1 MYNSASLITT
11 EKKQTAA
18 VAPVDNSA
26 AAATAPTS
34 PSAASCSTSSMT
46 SSQYTRVISKQAEA
60 DERPIEPVSEL
71 KQWLMQSAPGT
82 DKKNRTLAAAAAAER
97 ERTERKLINELSKRM
112 TREEAVKT
120 ARSYLRHI
128 SDQAVCDELPLMH
141 VSEAQSM
148 LLEFERKNRE
158 HFEKHSV
165 KHPSKKMSRTAN
177 ADEED
182 AAEEEGV
189 SNVLEKMEEAAAAEQ
204 PEENVEEAREEESE
218 LEDSTVEISLAS
230 AGHSDIDES
239 ASLNLSID
247 GVSEKGDEEEEEV
260 ASDDDGSTEM
270 EQPSVDGSTAVESR
284 VEAKDDKV
292 DDILEEAVSN
302 FSAVGGPGTVQKL
315 EGISHQQTGLVIT
328 YDKSSRSLIS
338 ESTGSA
344 ASSGAM
350 DNNAMPGVG
359 PTDVFRKRYPTDAL
373 EEDIEEAQRPKKLQ
387 RGIGMLKCLAC
398 PNPVKV
404 MLKDGATA
412 GVNMAK
418 DAKGAMKKVQANL
431 TGNLTMTSSADMG
444 DVAASRRNLGA
455 HAVAAGGYEALE
467 SPCDSQLTFDE
478 SVAMSANG
486 IYGIKKP
493 TQFNFSSGANPASG
507 SSGNDYSPSNESESI
522 FSDGLP
528 KTNVLSVA
536 AAGGKPSD
544 SSIVGDHLLW
554 LGGQFGDDRAEC

>member
-1 MYNSASLITT
+1 M
-11 EKKQTAA
+11 K
-18 VAPVDNSA
+18 
-26 AAATAPTS
+26 
-34 PSAASCSTSSMT
+34 
-46 SSQYTRVISKQAEA
+46 
-60 DERPIEPVSEL
+60 
-71 KQWLMQSAPGT
+71 SAPGT

-97 ERTERKLINELSKRM
+97 ERAERKLINELSKRM

-141 VSEAQSM
+141 VSEAQNM

-158 HFEKHSV
+158 RIEKHSV
-165 KHPSKKMSRTAN
+165 KHPNKKMSRTAS

-182 AAEEEGV
+182 TAEEEGASSV
-189 SNVLEKMEEAAAAEQ
+189 MKKMEEAAAAEQ
-204 PEENVEEAREEESE
+204 PEEEESSTESGSESE
-218 LEDSTVEISLAS
+218 LEDSSVEISLAS
-230 AGHSDIDES
+230 NGPADLDES

-247 GVSEKGDEEEEEV
+247 GVSEKGDEEEV
-260 ASDDDGSTEM
+260 ADDDDDDSTEM
-270 EQPSVDGSTAVESR
+270 EQPSIDGSAAVESK
-284 VEAKDDKV
+284 VEANDDKV
-292 DDILEEAVSN
+292 DDILEEAVST

-315 EGISHQQTGLVIT
+315 EGISHQQAGLVIT

-338 ESTGSA
+338 ESTGSV

-350 DNNAMPGVG
+350 DDTNMPGVDH
-359 PTDVFRKRYPTDAL
+359 TDVFRKRYPTDAF
-373 EEDIEEAQRPKKLQ
+373 EEDVEEAQRPKKLQ
-387 RGIGMLKCLAC
+387 RGIDMLKCLAC
-398 PNPVKV
+398 PNPVKA

-418 DAKGAMKKVQANL
+418 DAKDTMKKVQANL
-431 TGNLTMTSSADMG
+431 TGNLTMTSSADME

-467 SPCDSQLTFDE
+467 SPCDSQFTFDD

-493 TQFNFSSGANPASG
+493 TQFNFTGGNPASG
-507 SSGNDYSPSNESESI
+507 TSGNGYSPSNESESV

-528 KTNVLSVA
+528 KTNVLTVA

-544 SSIVGDHLLW
+544 SSLVPDHLLW
-554 LGGQFGDDRAEC
+554 LNGQFGEDRAEC